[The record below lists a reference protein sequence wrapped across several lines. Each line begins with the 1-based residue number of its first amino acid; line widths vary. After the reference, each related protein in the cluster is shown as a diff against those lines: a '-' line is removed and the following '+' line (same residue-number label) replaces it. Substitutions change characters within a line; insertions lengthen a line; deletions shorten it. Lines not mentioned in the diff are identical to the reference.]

1 MVFLFICLTIII
13 VIITF
18 LIFSKLQIE
27 IRNVKFNSQLKKHFN
42 DDYQIIIKWYVLKW
56 IPILNVN
63 ITKTKLEKMKLRQK
77 IDFSVL
83 EKNINLDKKIWNIL
97 KNSKIEIQKIELY
110 MELGTEN
117 AAYTAMLIPIISTV
131 LAFILRKNTKQFKI
145 QPLYQNQNLVNIFVS
160 GIFEIKM
167 SHIISSIYFLNKKE
181 GKGVKEYERT
191 SNRKPYDYSYE

>member
-1 MVFLFICLTIII
+1 M
-13 VIITF
+13 ITF

-27 IRNVKFNSQLKKHFN
+27 IRNVKFNSQFKKHFN